1 MATMESLGDFFNTI
15 QEAGISDIAA
25 EVGIISESAPAP
37 MNETHT
43 TAAAAEP
50 TTAVSNGG
58 GSSSYTL
65 GPDQP
70 SAYVSMP
77 LTGPQ
82 VPDGLQNTLALAA
95 EPAAKKKRLQRAHGG
110 KQGDKGLRHFS
121 MKVCEKVEQKGKT
134 TYNEVADELVAEFA
148 LDANDGGGSTL
159 DAQYDEKNIR
169 RRVYD
174 ALNVLMAMDII
185 TKEKKN
191 IMWRGLPTNT
201 EQEGARL
208 KMDLTQR
215 KERLE
220 KKRLHLQELLT
231 QQISF
236 KSLVQRNSA
245 PPQPGDR
252 IPLPFIIVNTHKE
265 TVIDCE
271 MAEDK
276 QEIFFNFSA
285 PFEIHDD
292 NEIMKRMQLHSC
304 STQRELESLVPPH
317 LAPYTNSWQPHWQ
330 PQLLQP
336 PPQQLQLQQPQQQ
349 LPQQQQQLL
358 QQQQPAGDVANGVV
372 PMIVA
377 QNAGS

>member
-1 MATMESLGDFFNTI
+1 MSSPNAPRLEADFFSTI
-15 QEAGISDIAA
+15 EEAGIADIAA
-25 EVGIISESAPAP
+25 EVGIIPES
-37 MNETHT
+37 
-43 TAAAAEP
+43 TAISPPRAGSVPPLDESVQP
-50 TTAVSNGG
+50 SYLTSHGG
-58 GSSSYTL
+58 GSSSNGAGSSIMP
-65 GPDQP
+65 GPGAIIEGGT
-70 SAYVSMP
+70 SYVHMSYS
-77 LTGPQ
+77 GPQ
-82 VPDGLQNTLALAA
+82 VPDGLASTLIAA
-95 EPAAKKKRLQRAHGG
+95 GEPAAKKKRMQRTHGG
-110 KQGDKGLRHFS
+110 KAGDKGLRHFS

-148 LDANDGGGSTL
+148 VDTSEGASALDQ
-159 DAQYDEKNIR
+159 QYDEKNIR

-208 KMDLTQR
+208 KMDLSSR

-220 KKRLHLQELLT
+220 KKRFHLQELLT

-236 KSLVQRNSA
+236 KNLVQRNGA
-245 PPQPGDR
+245 PRAEPADR

-292 NEIMKRMQLHSC
+292 NEIMKRMQLHCCQS
-304 STQRELESLVPPH
+304 QPELERLVPPH
-317 LAPYTNSWQPHWQ
+317 LAPFAASWQQHWTAKEMPKPEPEPAPEPAMLLPVPQ
-330 PQLLQP
+330 PS
-336 PPQQLQLQQPQQQ
+336 
-349 LPQQQQQLL
+349 
-358 QQQQPAGDVANGVV
+358 PALGLI
-372 PMIVA
+372 P
-377 QNAGS
+377 

>member
-1 MATMESLGDFFNTI
+1 MSSHEAPAQVADFFSTI
-15 QEAGISDIAA
+15 EEAGIADIAA
-25 EVGIISESAPAP
+25 EVGIIPDSGTAISPPRASSLPPLDESVQPSYL
-37 MNETHT
+37 TSH
-43 TAAAAEP
+43 
-50 TTAVSNGG
+50 GG
-58 GSSSYTL
+58 GSSSNGAGSSIMP
-65 GPDQP
+65 GPGAIVEGGT
-70 SAYVSMP
+70 SYVHMSYS
-77 LTGPQ
+77 GPQ
-82 VPDGLQNTLALAA
+82 VPEGLASTLIAA
-95 EPAAKKKRLQRAHGG
+95 GEPAAKKKRMQRTHGG
-110 KQGDKGLRHFS
+110 KAGDKGLRHFS

-148 LDANDGGGSTL
+148 VDTSEGASALDQ
-159 DAQYDEKNIR
+159 QYDEKNIR

-208 KMDLTQR
+208 KMDLASR

-220 KKRLHLQELLT
+220 KKRFHLQELLT

-236 KSLVQRNSA
+236 KNLVQRNGA
-245 PPQPGDR
+245 PKAEPGDR

-292 NEIMKRMQLHSC
+292 NEIMKRMQLHCCHS
-304 STQRELESLVPPH
+304 QPELEQLVPPH
-317 LAPYTNSWQPHWQ
+317 LAPFAASWQQHWTAKELPKPEPEPAPEPAMLLPVPQ
-330 PQLLQP
+330 PTS
-336 PPQQLQLQQPQQQ
+336 
-349 LPQQQQQLL
+349 
-358 QQQQPAGDVANGVV
+358 GVLGLI
-372 PMIVA
+372 P
-377 QNAGS
+377 

>member
-1 MATMESLGDFFNTI
+1 VPLSLTIVVAMSCQSPNKNALVNDFFSTI
-15 QEAGISDIAA
+15 EEAGISDIAA
-25 EVGIISESAPAP
+25 EVGIIPQKDQPAK
-37 MNETHT
+37 T
-43 TAAAAEP
+43 EP
-50 TTAVSNGG
+50 EEPANG
-58 GSSSYTL
+58 GSSSSMDMT
-65 GPDQP
+65 GRHDA
-70 SAYVSMP
+70 SFVSMSYS
-77 LTGPQ
+77 GPQ
-82 VPDGLQNTLALAA
+82 VPDGLASTLSMAG
-95 EPAAKKKRLQRAHGG
+95 EPAAKKKRMQRTHGG

-148 LDANDGGGSTL
+148 VESSEGASALDQA
-159 DAQYDEKNIR
+159 YDEKNIR

-208 KMDLTQR
+208 KIDLSSR
-215 KERLE
+215 KERLD
-220 KKRLHLQELLT
+220 KKRFHLQELLT

-236 KSLVQRNSA
+236 KNLVQRNSA
-245 PPQPGDR
+245 QDPQGER
-252 IPLPFIIVNTHKE
+252 IPLPFIIVNTHRE

-292 NEIMKRMQLHSC
+292 NEIMKRMQLHCCRS
-304 STQRELESLVPPH
+304 QGELEALVPPH
-317 LAPYTNSWQPHWQ
+317 LAPFAASWQQHWQ
-330 PQLLQP
+330 PKERP
-336 PPQQLQLQQPQQQ
+336 PPPADAQPQEFPSQFGAPP
-349 LPQQQQQLL
+349 LGLGL
-358 QQQQPAGDVANGVV
+358 
-372 PMIVA
+372 I
-377 QNAGS
+377 S